1 MASVVANGLQKA
13 IHSNDVASNNPKL
26 AEMERDT
33 MNSEDT
39 NARSTT
45 D

>member
-13 IHSNDVASNNPKL
+13 IHWNDVACNNLKL